1 MASIAGGRWHNSVSV
16 LCNRLSL
23 KRVRVPSYKS
33 VFATASTV
41 CPWKVYVFK
50 AANLFVPERCTFSKL
65 RICVCNCKHSLSL
78 KGVRFQSCEC
88 VCLWKVY
95 VFKAAN
101 VFVSERCT
109 FSKLR
114 ICVCN
119 CKRSLSLKGV
129 RFQSCECVCHWKD
142 LRFQSCESVFATA
155 SMHSWSLKGVRFQ
168 SCESVFVIERIT
180 FSKLRICV
188 CNCKHS
194 LSFKGACFQSCESVC
209 PWKVYVFKAAN
220 LYLQLQAC
228 TVCPQKG
235 VRFQSYE
242 SVLTTASML
251 LCSDEFTFAKVKYG
265 LSCDTVK

>member
-50 AANLFVPERCTFSKL
+50 AANLFVPERC
-65 RICVCNCKHSLSL
+65 
-78 KGVRFQSCEC
+78 
-88 VCLWKVY
+88 
-95 VFKAAN
+95 
-101 VFVSERCT
+101 
-109 FSKLR
+109 
-114 ICVCN
+114 
-119 CKRSLSLKGV
+119 
-129 RFQSCECVCHWKD
+129 
-142 LRFQSCESVFATA
+142 
-155 SMHSWSLKGVRFQ
+155 
-168 SCESVFVIERIT
+168 T